1 MALRNGRK
9 LPSICREGLASSAGR
24 GGIIILI
31 LKLRKSL
38 GVRRRNGFYICI
50 IEGSE
55 TSGLRSLKFWTGE
68 LITRLKIIGILP

>member
-9 LPSICREGLASSAGR
+9 LPSICREELASSAGR

-50 IEGSE
+50 IEE
-55 TSGLRSLKFWTGE
+55 
-68 LITRLKIIGILP
+68 